1 VKEGRKGS
9 SSLDEENGG
18 RTWRI
23 RGERNGKKKVEFDFK
38 IKKEDERM
46 RSFTV
51 WVRIELSIAT
61 DVREKW

>member
-1 VKEGRKGS
+1 MEDQRREKWQ
-9 SSLDEENGG
+9 N
-18 RTWRI
+18 
-23 RGERNGKKKVEFDFK
+23 KVEFDFK

-51 WVRIELSIAT
+51 WVRIELSIVT